1 MGQIAFNLDSVLLD
15 VNRRF
20 ALMAKAKLGT
30 KRSCTSCGLRY
41 YDLNKTPIT
50 CPSCNAEFDPESLL
64 KTRKSRQPTK
74 VANDDES
81 SAGEIEVAE
90 EAATDLNQNTDDSST
105 ENDVIASDL
114 DYGDHDHE
122 NVDEEAGGLI
132 QDDISED
139 DDLLN
144 NIPDSDDS

>member
-1 MGQIAFNLDSVLLD
+1 
-15 VNRRF
+15 
-20 ALMAKAKLGT
+20 MAKAKLGT
-30 KRSCTSCGLRY
+30 KRTCTSCGLRY

-50 CPSCNAEFDPESLL
+50 CPRCNAEFDPESLL
-64 KTRKSRQPTK
+64 KTRKLRLSTK
-74 VANDDES
+74 ADES
-81 SAGEIEVAE
+81 SVGEIEVAE
-90 EAATDLNQNTDDSST
+90 EAATDLNQNTDDDSST

-114 DYGDHDHE
+114 DYGDHDHD

-144 NIPDSDDS
+144 NIPDSEDS

>member
-1 MGQIAFNLDSVLLD
+1 
-15 VNRRF
+15 
-20 ALMAKAKLGT
+20 MAKAKLGT
-30 KRSCTSCGLRY
+30 KRTCTSCGLRY

-50 CPSCNAEFDPESLL
+50 CPRCNAEFDPESLL

-74 VANDDES
+74 AANDES

-90 EAATDLNQNTDDSST
+90 EATTDLNQNTGADSPT
-105 ENDVIASDL
+105 ANGVIASDL

-144 NIPDSDDS
+144 NIPDNEDS

>member
-1 MGQIAFNLDSVLLD
+1 
-15 VNRRF
+15 
-20 ALMAKAKLGT
+20 MAKAKLGT
-30 KRSCTSCGLRY
+30 KRTCTSCGLRY

-50 CPSCNAEFDPESLL
+50 CPRCNAEFDPESLL

-74 VANDDES
+74 AANDDES

-105 ENDVIASDL
+105 ENDIIAGDL

-132 QDDISED
+132 QDDISGD

-144 NIPDSDDS
+144 NIPDSEDN